1 MDIEALVQDQT
12 TSLQWLEQ
20 QLLGS
25 TDPRSTQTIPAQPMP
40 AVTIDD
46 IEVLLR

>member
-1 MDIEALVQDQT
+1 MQDQT

-25 TDPRSTQTIPAQPMP
+25 ADARNQAPPA
-40 AVTIDD
+40 ASIVLDD
-46 IEVLLR
+46 IEV